1 MRVCG
6 CLWAACVRQQT
17 AAAAGHALT
26 CPPPP
31 PPHAHSPTHPPPRSA
46 PPVPVAS
53 LLSPVLW
60 QLNAPD
66 RFDMYSLGILV
77 LQLVFAPLRSD
88 NALIAFNRW
97 VGAAGGGEWRVRVC
111 VCVLAASCR
120 PRYCR
125 LPLPPPPPPPQ
136 GAGRAVRLGPAQVAA
151 RGGAQG
157 GARVRRGVC
166 HPGRRGWGGV
176 GPRLLPHLL
185 LATGAR
191 LCRRR
196 ARPPLV
202 WAQPA
207 HRRHRDGGVAGQG
220 CWQGERWGGG
230 RGGGRGR
237 GARW

>member
-125 LPLPPPPPPPQ
+125 LPPSPPSPPTAGRWASSTAGTCASGGAGWSARGSARTARGLPPWTQRVGGGGTSSAPSSPTGHGSAPLPPPRSPTPGLGSTRSPPS
-136 GAGRAVRLGPAQVAA
+136 
-151 RGGAQG
+151 
-157 GARVRRGVC
+157 
-166 HPGRRGWGGV
+166 PGRWCRWA
-176 GPRLLPHLL
+176 RLL
-185 LATGAR
+185 
-191 LCRRR
+191 
-196 ARPPLV
+196 
-202 WAQPA
+202 
-207 HRRHRDGGVAGQG
+207 AG
-220 CWQGERWGGG
+220 
-230 RGGGRGR
+230 
-237 GARW
+237 